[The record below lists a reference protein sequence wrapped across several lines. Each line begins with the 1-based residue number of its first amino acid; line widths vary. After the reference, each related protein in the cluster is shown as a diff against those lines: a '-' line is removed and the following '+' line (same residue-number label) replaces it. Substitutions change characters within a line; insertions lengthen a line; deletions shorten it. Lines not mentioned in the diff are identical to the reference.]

1 LKSSRA
7 KNPINFSNFLYQN
20 FYSKTYLSSLGGK
33 NLSYRLT
40 KVVPV
45 HGCSCKLPQ
54 YQLGA
59 LLEKAGLSEGFGEEV
74 LAGPWENSSVIKI
87 ADGIAVLNTLDFF
100 TPMVDEPEIQGR
112 ITGSNVT
119 SDIYTL
125 AVTKIASVLTI
136 MAYPENMPDEI
147 AVGMLK
153 GLGDFCREMGI
164 PVVGGHTIRNPWPI
178 IGGAATGI
186 GDPEKI
192 VYTRGAQVGDKLFLT
207 KPLGIAPAMAAYR
220 LRKDEEGKELLADV
234 PEDLVDA
241 AVDGAI
247 NSMITS
253 NKPVA
258 EAMQRVPVHA
268 ATDITGFGLK
278 GHAANIAMLSNV
290 DIVINQLPV
299 FRGTP
304 MLTEVFGYPLFTG
317 ESKETAG
324 GILVAVGKADADD
337 LLSELDKRK
346 VPHWEV
352 GYVKEGNGVVNVL
365 KDAKVTEA

>member
-1 LKSSRA
+1 M
-7 KNPINFSNFLYQN
+7 N
-20 FYSKTYLSSLGGK
+20 
-33 NLSYRLT
+33 YRLT
-40 KVVPV
+40 KAVPV

-54 YQLGA
+54 YQLGD
-59 LLEKAGLSEGFGEEV
+59 LLDQAGLTGGFSEEV
-74 LAGPWENSSVIKI
+74 LAGPWENSSVVKI

-125 AVTKIASVLTI
+125 GVTKIAAILSI
-136 MAYPENMPDEI
+136 MAFPENMPTEL

-153 GLGDFCREMGI
+153 GLGDFCREIGA
-164 PVVGGHTIRNPWPI
+164 PVLGGHTIRNPWPI

-192 VYTRGAQVGDKLFLT
+192 IYTKGSKPGDRLFLT

-220 LRKDEEGKELLADV
+220 LRKEEEGKELLSGV
-234 PEDLVDA
+234 PEDLVDT
-241 AVDGAI
+241 AI
-247 NSMITS
+247 NQAIAGMITS

-258 EAMQRVPVHA
+258 EAMQQVPVHA

-278 GHAANIAMLSNV
+278 GHAENMAMLGKV
-290 DIVINQLPV
+290 DIVIDNLWV
-299 FRGTP
+299 IRGTP
-304 MLTEVFGYPLFTG
+304 VLTDIFGYPLLSG

-324 GILVAVGKADADD
+324 GMLIAVSKEDADD
-337 LLSELDKRK
+337 LQSELDKRK
-346 VPHWEV
+346 VRYCEV
-352 GYVKEGNGVVNVL
+352 GYVKAGNGTVNVL